1 MAAPTITLTAPSR
14 GPIAGGT
21 SFSVYGTGFVNGA
34 TIKLG
39 GTLATSVIW
48 VSATHLV
55 GVTPAH
61 AIGVADVLVT
71 NPDTLTATVTGG
83 FTFVSDPVE
92 DSASSWQLHR
102 FDLKPRQE
110 ERA

>member
-1 MAAPTITLTAPSR
+1 M
-14 GPIAGGT
+14 
-21 SFSVYGTGFVNGA
+21 NGA

-39 GTLATSVIW
+39 GTLATSILW

-61 AIGVADVLVT
+61 TVGSADVLVT
-71 NPDTLTATVTGG
+71 NPDLGAATVVGG
-83 FTFVSDPVE
+83 FTFQSDPIA
-92 DSASSWQLHR
+92 DTPSQWQLHR
-102 FDLKPRQE
+102 FDMKPRRE

>member
-1 MAAPTITLTAPSR
+1 MAAPTISSTSPPR
-14 GPIAGGT
+14 GPAGGGT

-48 VSATHLV
+48 ISATHLV

-61 AIGVADVLVT
+61 SVGSADVLIT
-71 NPDTLTATVTGG
+71 NPDTLTATIVGG
-83 FTFVSDPVE
+83 FTYFSDPIG
-92 DSASSWQLHR
+92 DTPSAWRLHR
-102 FDLKPRQE
+102 FDMKPRAE